1 MFTQLRC
8 YIVAKRTAK
17 QMRNLAKLRD
27 QLHSFNKTLREE
39 VIPTM
44 TVLREGEATF
54 DAIALA
60 YGQVTKASL
69 ELAEQRSKDRK

>member
-1 MFTQLRC
+1 MFTKIRC
-8 YIVAKRTAK
+8 NIIARRAAK
-17 QMRNLAKLRD
+17 QMRQLAKLRD
-27 QLHSFNKTLREE
+27 ALHEFNATMRDE
-39 VIPTM
+39 VIPAM

-60 YGQVTKASL
+60 YGQVTMASL

>member
-1 MFTQLRC
+1 MLIKLKS
-8 YIVAKRTAK
+8 YLIKKRIAK
-17 QMRNLAKLRD
+17 QMRELVRLRD
-27 QLHSFNKTLREE
+27 QLRNFNQTMRDE
-39 VIPTM
+39 VIPAM

-60 YGQVTKASL
+60 YGQVTMASL